1 MAKRPALS
9 KAEMEVAHIVWTLQG
24 ATVRQVLEALP
35 ATRQVDYKTV
45 QTYLRRLE
53 GKGYL
58 TSRREGRSL
67 VYAACVRPKL
77 VIRDTVRD
85 FVGRLFGGEALPLV
99 EHLIREEGL
108 SHDEI
113 GKLRH
118 LLDELESSP
127 DASSA

>member
-35 ATRQVDYKTV
+35 ASRQVDYKTV

-53 GKGYL
+53 AKGYL
-58 TSRREGRSL
+58 SSQRDGRSL
-67 VYAACVRPKL
+67 VYTASVRPKL

-85 FVGRLFGGEALPLV
+85 FVGRLFGGDALPLV

-108 SHDEI
+108 SQDEI

-118 LLDELESSP
+118 LLDELESAP
-127 DASSA
+127 DARNS